1 MLEFFDFAR
10 ELSFFSVAFRL
21 VLAVICGGVIGIE
34 REFKRRAAGFR
45 THILLCLGACVTM
58 LTSQY
63 MFLEL
68 NMYTDVA
75 RLGAQVV
82 AGIGFMGAGSIIVTN
97 SKRVR
102 GLTTAAGMWISAIIG
117 LVCGAGYIEAA
128 LAATVMVLLSEMVFI
143 RLETYFTR
151 KIADV
156 NLYVE
161 YNDSRCIQEI
171 VRIVK
176 EKNITLSSMEI
187 TRIPCDCGGNNYC
200 AILTFQTDKDK
211 LGGYLRES
219 IAQLDNVVSVEEL

>member
-1 MLEFFDFAR
+1 MLSFFDFAR
-10 ELSFFSVAFRL
+10 ELTTASVAFRL

-34 REFKRRAAGFR
+34 REFKRRTAGFR
-45 THILLCLGACVTM
+45 THILLCLGACVTI

-117 LVCGAGYIEAA
+117 LVCGAGYVECA

-143 RLETYFTR
+143 RLEAFFVR
-151 KIADV
+151 KMADV

-161 YNDSRCIQEI
+161 YNDPKSIQEV

-176 EKNITLSSMEI
+176 EKRITLSSMEI
-187 TRIPCDCGGNNYC
+187 TRIPCDCGGHNYC
-200 AILTFQTDKDK
+200 AIITFQTDREK
-211 LGGYLRES
+211 LGSYLKDRIS
-219 IAQLDNVVSVEEL
+219 QLEHVVSVEEL

>member
-1 MLEFFDFAR
+1 MLSFFDFAR
-10 ELSFFSVAFRL
+10 ELTLGSVAFRL

-34 REFKRRAAGFR
+34 RELKRRTAGFR
-45 THILLCLGACVTM
+45 THILLCLGACVTI

-68 NMYTDVA
+68 RMFTDVG

-117 LVCGAGYIEAA
+117 LVCGAGYVECA

-143 RLETYFTR
+143 KVENFLKR
-151 KIADV
+151 KVADV
-156 NLYVE
+156 YLYVE
-161 YNDSRCIQEI
+161 YDSSTAIQTI
-171 VRIVK
+171 VKIVK
-176 EKNITLSSMEI
+176 EKHITLSSMEI
-187 TRIPCDCGGNNYC
+187 TRVPGECGVNNYC
-200 AILTFQTDKDK
+200 AILTFQSNKEKIDGSLK
-211 LGGYLRES
+211 
-219 IAQLDNVVSVEEL
+219 EEISALEHVINIEVL

>member
-1 MLEFFDFAR
+1 MLSIFDFAR
-10 ELSFFSVAFRL
+10 ELTLGSVAFRL
-21 VLAVICGGVIGIE
+21 VLAVVCGGVIGIE
-34 REFKRRAAGFR
+34 REFKRRTAGFR
-45 THILLCLGACVTM
+45 THILLCLGACVTI

-63 MFLEL
+63 MFIEL
-68 NMYTDVA
+68 KMYTDVG

-117 LVCGAGYIEAA
+117 LVCGAGYVECA
-128 LAATVMVLLSEMVFI
+128 LAATVMVLLLEIVFI
-143 RLETYFTR
+143 KLESYFTR

-161 YNDSRCIQEI
+161 YNSSKCIQQI

-176 EKNITLSSMEI
+176 EKQITLSSMEI
-187 TRIPCDCGGNNYC
+187 TRIPSECGGNNYC
-200 AILTFQTDKDK
+200 AILTFQTDKEK
-211 LGGYLRES
+211 LGSYLKEKVS
-219 IAQLDNVVSVEEL
+219 ELENVVSVEVL

>member
-1 MLEFFDFAR
+1 MLSFFDFAR
-10 ELSFFSVAFRL
+10 ELTVFSVAFRL
-21 VLAVICGGVIGIE
+21 VLAVLCGGVIGIE
-34 REFKRRAAGFR
+34 REFKRRTAGFR
-45 THILLCLGACVTM
+45 THILLCLGACVTI

-68 NMYTDVA
+68 HMFTDVA

-117 LVCGAGYIEAA
+117 LVCGAGYVECA

-143 RLETYFTR
+143 KLENFLVR
-151 KIADV
+151 KMADV

-161 YNDSRCIQEI
+161 YNDPHCLQQII
-171 VRIVK
+171 KLVK
-176 EKNITLSSMEI
+176 ERNVTIGSTEV
-187 TRIPCDCGGNNYC
+187 TRIPCDCGGHNYC
-200 AILTFQTDKDK
+200 AIITFQTGRHE
-211 LGGYLRES
+211 LGSSLKEQIVS
-219 IAQLDNVVSVEEL
+219 LENVVNVEEL